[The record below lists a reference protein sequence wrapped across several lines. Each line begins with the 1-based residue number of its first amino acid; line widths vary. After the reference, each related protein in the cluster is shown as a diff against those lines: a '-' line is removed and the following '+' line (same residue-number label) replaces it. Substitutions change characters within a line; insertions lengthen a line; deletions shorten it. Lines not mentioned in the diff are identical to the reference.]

1 MYLEVKDLTVLY
13 DRAIVLNKVSLQVD
27 RGELVSLVGPNGAG
41 KSTLL
46 RAMSGLVRWEKDT
59 LKGTT
64 LGKITLEGSVLFD
77 GEEMIKYRAH
87 EIAQR
92 GLIICPER
100 GRPFREMTVQENL
113 DSGAYLCKDKNVVK
127 ASKDKVY
134 TLFPILKERAGQVS
148 GTLSGGERTMLSI
161 GRALMS
167 QAKLLMIDEPST
179 GLAPLV
185 KQDLFERIKDVHG
198 LGITILLVEQDI
210 GFAFDLA
217 KRNYVLSQGK
227 LIAEGTPDEL
237 VSDEIIRRTYLG
249 L

>member
-1 MYLEVKDLTVLY
+1 M
-13 DRAIVLNKVSLQVD
+13 VLNKVSLQVN

-185 KQDLFERIKDVHG
+185 KQDLFERIRDVHG

-237 VSDEIIRRTYLG
+237 ISDEIVRKTYLG

>member
-1 MYLEVKDLTVLY
+1 MT
-13 DRAIVLNKVSLQVD
+13 N
-27 RGELVSLVGPNGAG
+27 
-41 KSTLL
+41 
-46 RAMSGLVRWEKDT
+46 
-59 LKGTT
+59 
-64 LGKITLEGSVLFD
+64 
-77 GEEMIKYRAH
+77 YRAH

-113 DSGAYLCKDKNVVK
+113 DSGAYLCKDKNVAKVNR
-127 ASKDKVY
+127 DKVY
-134 TLFPILKERAGQVS
+134 TLFPILKERAFQVS

-227 LIAEGTPDEL
+227 LLAEGTPEEL
-237 VSDEIIRRTYLG
+237 VADEIIRRTYLG